1 MHDGE
6 IMLLQ
11 AHRQATR
18 EAEAMH
24 NPKSGKLASSNGS
37 IQ

>member
-1 MHDGE
+1 MHE
-6 IMLLQ
+6 IATSLLQ

-18 EAEAMH
+18 EAEALQ

-37 IQ
+37 IN